1 MPTDAQPVT
10 IPDFL
15 KWKTERRRIAV
26 LTAYD
31 FPSARLLD
39 AAGVD
44 CILVGDSLGT
54 VVQGWETTLRVTI
67 DQIIYHAEMVARAA
81 RRALVVADLPF
92 LSYQVSPRQALKSA
106 GRILKETNCQA
117 VKLEGGRKMA
127 ATIKAIVD
135 ADIPVMGH
143 VGLRPQAIRR
153 LGTYK
158 VQRSADEIMDDALA
172 VAESGAFAVVLEC
185 IPRELAA
192 KITAQVTIPT
202 IGIGAGPHCDGQ
214 VLVFHDMLGMF
225 EGHRPKFVRQ
235 YADLGQ
241 QIKAA
246 VAGYVADV
254 GEGRFPRRNGEFS
267 VRSPSKEPCR
277 PEAEPHEP
285 DHPGRTREQAV
296 RSLRGRR
303 AATLAR
309 RGRGAGPERRGLGR
323 SSPDA
328 QQISRSW
335 TVKNFMA
342 GIDFFNKVAALA
354 EEEGHHPDLHLEGYR
369 QVTIVLWTHAV
380 GGLTEND
387 FILAAKINQVPVQVR
402 RLTAVVDRQELT
414 IGESC
419 RGHMIRR

>member
-1 MPTDAQPVT
+1 MAAESKSSPPVT
-10 IPDFL
+10 LPDFAR
-15 KWKTERRRIAV
+15 WKQQARKISV

-31 FPSARLLD
+31 FTTARLLD

-44 CILVGDSLGT
+44 CLLVGDTLGM
-54 VVQGWETTLRVTI
+54 VVQGWETTLRVTV
-67 DQIIYHAEMVARAA
+67 DQMVYHAEMVARAA

-92 LSYQVSPRQALKSA
+92 MSYQVSPRQALKSA

-192 KITAQVTIPT
+192 KITAQVAIPT
-202 IGIGAGPHCDGQ
+202 IGIGAGPYCDGQ
-214 VLVFHDMLGMF
+214 VLVFHDVLGMF

-241 QIKAA
+241 LIQAA

-254 GEGRFPRRNGEFS
+254 AEGRFPRE
-267 VRSPSKEPCR
+267 
-277 PEAEPHEP
+277 
-285 DHPGRTREQAV
+285 
-296 RSLRGRR
+296 
-303 AATLAR
+303 
-309 RGRGAGPERRGLGR
+309 
-323 SSPDA
+323 
-328 QQISRSW
+328 I
-335 TVKNFMA
+335 
-342 GIDFFNKVAALA
+342 
-354 EEEGHHPDLHLEGYR
+354 
-369 QVTIVLWTHAV
+369 
-380 GGLTEND
+380 
-387 FILAAKINQVPVQVR
+387 
-402 RLTAVVDRQELT
+402 
-414 IGESC
+414 ESF
-419 RGHMIRR
+419 R